1 MQTQTRTFYHY
12 QYLAWRDK
20 RVPTATDTTVVL
32 RFIEDVNS
40 QWRAVRHAGP
50 LVIHCRLLTTHC
62 LASTPRGKIE
72 LCWVYRTLQHM
83 QLRRGG
89 GQSLHEV
96 ASEWKKY
103 ALWMLFQQV
112 C

>member
-89 GQSLHEV
+89 QSLHEV